1 MKQSSAIYALAVVM
15 AIIAA
20 PQAEPLPTPSQRFG
34 GEANAEVASF
44 RKHVIPLLGVR
55 GCNGRECH
63 GSFSGKGGFQL
74 SLFGYE
80 FDKDHEEIVHDEGE
94 IRVNRDQPENS
105 LILMKPTMQEKHK
118 GKLRFE
124 KDSWEYRL
132 LLSWIKDGAKN
143 DSKLT
148 PEFERLEI
156 VPASLRFTE
165 SGQWQR
171 LQAIVHWTDGSIED
185 VTELTR
191 FRSNDESIV
200 TRP

>member
-1 MKQSSAIYALAVVM
+1 MKHYSTIYALAM
-15 AIIAA
+15 ISAL
-20 PQAEPLPTPSQRFG
+20 QAEPLLTPSQRFG
-34 GEANAEVASF
+34 DEANGEVASF

-55 GCNGRECH
+55 GCNRRECH

-80 FDKDHEEIVHDEGE
+80 FDKDHEEIVRDEDE
-94 IRVNRDQPENS
+94 IRVNRDLPENS

-148 PEFERLEI
+148 PEFKRLEI
-156 VPASLRFTE
+156 V
-165 SGQWQR
+165 
-171 LQAIVHWTDGSIED
+171 
-185 VTELTR
+185 
-191 FRSNDESIV
+191 
-200 TRP
+200 

>member
-1 MKQSSAIYALAVVM
+1 
-15 AIIAA
+15 
-20 PQAEPLPTPSQRFG
+20 
-34 GEANAEVASF
+34 
-44 RKHVIPLLGVR
+44 
-55 GCNGRECH
+55 
-63 GSFSGKGGFQL
+63 
-74 SLFGYE
+74 
-80 FDKDHEEIVHDEGE
+80 
-94 IRVNRDQPENS
+94 
-105 LILMKPTMQEKHK
+105 MKPTMQEKHK

-156 VPASLRFTE
+156 VPPSLRFTE

-200 TRP
+200 TVNEIGVATATGRGGTHIIAFYDNGIQPVPVCRPVSDKLGDAYPEGRRYK